1 MNMKKYFLILLCV
14 IVVKQEAFSQ
24 DKKSG
29 YDFNR
34 PIENIRDSTSNIL
47 SMTDSKDKA
56 FYLLKLGGSYVLNY
70 ADSAILYFKLLA
82 TSGCESILAASTIDT
97 VPVALSFAAAH
108 CTPSI

>member
-14 IVVKQEAFSQ
+14 TVVKQEAFSQ

-56 FYLLKLGGSYVLNY
+56 FYLSRLGVSYLLNH
-70 ADSAILYFKLLA
+70 ADSAILYLKLYL
-82 TSGCESILAASTIDT
+82 E
-97 VPVALSFAAAH
+97 
-108 CTPSI
+108 